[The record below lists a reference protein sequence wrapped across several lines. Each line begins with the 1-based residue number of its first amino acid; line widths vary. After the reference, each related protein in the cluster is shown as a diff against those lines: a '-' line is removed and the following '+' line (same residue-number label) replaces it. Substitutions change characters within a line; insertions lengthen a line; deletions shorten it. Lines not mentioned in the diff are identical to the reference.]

1 MRLNCITFAW
11 PVLRSMRRLSYAKI
25 VQIADNTK
33 KEGLF
38 LFYGIQAL
46 KINNNNMIKTLLLTL
61 ALVAIAMV
69 LLSVKVLLR
78 RNGKFSSQH
87 VHDNPG
93 LRKQGIHCV
102 MDQDRE
108 ARKKNRAY

>member
-1 MRLNCITFAW
+1 MLISLAVVAVAFA
-11 PVLRSMRRLSYAKI
+11 
-25 VQIADNTK
+25 
-33 KEGLF
+33 
-38 LFYGIQAL
+38 
-46 KINNNNMIKTLLLTL
+46 
-61 ALVAIAMV
+61 
-69 LLSVKVLLR
+69 LLSIKVLLK

-108 ARKKNRAY
+108 ARKRNGAY

>member
-1 MRLNCITFAW
+1 MLI
-11 PVLRSMRRLSYAKI
+11 S
-25 VQIADNTK
+25 
-33 KEGLF
+33 
-38 LFYGIQAL
+38 
-46 KINNNNMIKTLLLTL
+46 L
-61 ALVAIAMV
+61 AVVAVAFV
-69 LLSVKVLLR
+69 LLSIKVLLK

-108 ARKKNRAY
+108 ARERNGAY

>member
-1 MRLNCITFAW
+1 MLISLAVVAVAFA
-11 PVLRSMRRLSYAKI
+11 LLS
-25 VQIADNTK
+25 TK
-33 KEGLF
+33 
-38 LFYGIQAL
+38 
-46 KINNNNMIKTLLLTL
+46 LLL
-61 ALVAIAMV
+61 
-69 LLSVKVLLR
+69 K

-108 ARKKNRAY
+108 ARERNGAY

>member
-1 MRLNCITFAW
+1 
-11 PVLRSMRRLSYAKI
+11 
-25 VQIADNTK
+25 
-33 KEGLF
+33 
-38 LFYGIQAL
+38 
-46 KINNNNMIKTLLLTL
+46 MIKLMLIGL
-61 ALVAIAMV
+61 AVVAVAFA
-69 LLSVKVLLR
+69 LLSIKVLLK

-108 ARKKNRAY
+108 ARERNGAY

>member
-1 MRLNCITFAW
+1 MLISLAVVAVAFA
-11 PVLRSMRRLSYAKI
+11 
-25 VQIADNTK
+25 
-33 KEGLF
+33 
-38 LFYGIQAL
+38 
-46 KINNNNMIKTLLLTL
+46 
-61 ALVAIAMV
+61 
-69 LLSVKVLLR
+69 LLSIKALLK

-108 ARKKNRAY
+108 ARERNGAY

>member
-1 MRLNCITFAW
+1 MLISLAVVAVAFA
-11 PVLRSMRRLSYAKI
+11 
-25 VQIADNTK
+25 
-33 KEGLF
+33 
-38 LFYGIQAL
+38 
-46 KINNNNMIKTLLLTL
+46 
-61 ALVAIAMV
+61 
-69 LLSVKVLLR
+69 LLSIKVLLN

-108 ARKKNRAY
+108 ARERNGAY

>member
-1 MRLNCITFAW
+1 MLISLAAVAVAFA
-11 PVLRSMRRLSYAKI
+11 
-25 VQIADNTK
+25 
-33 KEGLF
+33 
-38 LFYGIQAL
+38 
-46 KINNNNMIKTLLLTL
+46 
-61 ALVAIAMV
+61 
-69 LLSVKVLLR
+69 LLSIKVLLK

-108 ARKKNRAY
+108 ARERNGAY